1 MNSKRVW
8 RLLLEINE
16 KGLSKDLRV
25 YKLGAWLDKNRR
37 VSKKKEKLKVLII
50 KVPS

>member
-25 YKLGAWLDKNRR
+25 YKLGAWLDKNTEEFQRR
-37 VSKKKEKLKVLII
+37 RKSYI